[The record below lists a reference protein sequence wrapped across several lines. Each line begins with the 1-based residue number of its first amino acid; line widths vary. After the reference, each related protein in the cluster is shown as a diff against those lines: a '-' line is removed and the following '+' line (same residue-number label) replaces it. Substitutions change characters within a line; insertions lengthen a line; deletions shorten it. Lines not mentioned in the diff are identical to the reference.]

1 MLRGFPVVKLVLI
14 VREDSKE
21 TIINKNVAIANN
33 KKQVEQ
39 SQRHYS
45 LELKQVKSQKLPQN
59 FRFQLLHSAEKL

>member
-1 MLRGFPVVKLVLI
+1 MSLHLI
-14 VREDSKE
+14 LKVTTSYYQQ
-21 TIINKNVAIANN
+21 NVAIANN

-59 FRFQLLHSAEKL
+59 FRFPLLHTTEKL